1 MNNYNSSNFLQD
13 FIVKPAARHKIK
25 SMKRF
30 ELIVRYRKFLTK
42 MHNEKMVGIILIG
55 FILLLSM
62 ECKSQENP
70 LEPPVSYT
78 KMKLPDGSNYFG
90 QVESEELNGI
100 GINSLPIVALM
111 STFIGGVIAL
121 QTASNM
127 SSPLLPAYTV
137 GYITQSSTILEF
149 SPTIISL
156 ILAGK
161 IGSNIASEI
170 GTMRVTEQIDA
181 LEIMGVNSLNFLV
194 LPKITAA
201 IIFFPILVIF
211 SMALSMLGGWISL
224 VVSNLSTT
232 EEYVLG
238 LRAFFDPFNIKYAL
252 SKTVVFGFLIVS
264 VSSFYGYYVKGGS
277 LDVGRA
283 STQAVVS
290 SSVTILIANFLL
302 TQMILL

>member
-1 MNNYNSSNFLQD
+1 M
-13 FIVKPAARHKIK
+13 KKIGK
-25 SMKRF
+25 YILMLKDVFTIPNKWSVFFKR
-30 ELIVRYRKFLTK
+30 LI
-42 MHNEKMVGIILIG
+42 
-55 FILLLSM
+55 
-62 ECKSQENP
+62 
-70 LEPPVSYT
+70 
-78 KMKLPDGSNYFG
+78 D
-90 QVESEELNGI
+90 ELNSI

-111 STFIGGVIAL
+111 SSFIGGVIAL

-127 SSPLLPAYTV
+127 SSPLLPAYTI

-224 VVSNLSTT
+224 VISNLSTT
-232 EEYVLG
+232 EEYLLG
-238 LRAFFDPFNIKYAL
+238 LRAFFDPFHVKYAL
-252 SKTVVFGFLIVS
+252 TKTVVFGFLIVS